1 MSLTPLQLR
10 ASLCFFTHNR
20 LKRQK
25 HTLASHST
33 GQQAKSQQLNSGNRY
48 LHEYFMQRGHRYLAS
63 SSPHVSH
70 LKEAESGSWG
80 RGCHAGPWRG
90 TNGLQRESPT
100 AGMHSTA
107 LREHLH
113 TLPTLTQRCRD
124 ALWNAKPGQLRSW
137 THSKAASVRALQPAP
152 PQRLCSYTFHTAH
165 RYFSQGLTFT
175 LPPECHSPCPLRDR
189 NTMQEFGQQRTPQ
202 AGTPQT
208 RSTADSRQPSAPPRP
223 SGAAPPGGV
232 ARRRPLLAGR
242 NAAPRSPS
250 ATRQFSVHRKT
261 KPETDSP
268 LCCTPAPREGKLTP
282 LPETTPR
289 LQTRPART
297 RNEPPHVAR
306 GRSTHTEERGPQ
318 PLSSAAPLSADPGG
332 GVTRTGPRAA
342 EHPAG
347 RHPAPRPRP
356 HLCRAIFRPQA
367 ARCELSPPPCPAMAA
382 PHRPPALPDAA
393 LSGRARPWRF
403 LGGGAPWRQTALP
416 PALRSPAPSRAA
428 VPPPLSNPPGEPRF
442 PCALVA
448 GF

>member
-1 MSLTPLQLR
+1 MQRRTIRNNGFRKVPGTFLPLRRFRSVNSVTETNAVLSLTPLQLR

-250 ATRQFSVHRKT
+250 SPYTA
-261 KPETDSP
+261 KPNQK
-268 LCCTPAPREGKLTP
+268 RI
-282 LPETTPR
+282 R
-289 LQTRPART
+289 L
-297 RNEPPHVAR
+297 
-306 GRSTHTEERGPQ
+306 
-318 PLSSAAPLSADPGG
+318 SAAHS
-332 GVTRTGPRAA
+332 R
-342 EHPAG
+342 
-347 RHPAPRPRP
+347 
-356 HLCRAIFRPQA
+356 
-367 ARCELSPPPCPAMAA
+367 
-382 PHRPPALPDAA
+382 
-393 LSGRARPWRF
+393 RARE
-403 LGGGAPWRQTALP
+403 
-416 PALRSPAPSRAA
+416 S
-428 VPPPLSNPPGEPRF
+428 
-442 PCALVA
+442 
-448 GF
+448 